1 MTPLDPKSRV
11 ALKKIMLATD
21 FSPQSEAAL
30 PYALTIARQYG
41 SELFV
46 AHVISPGFA
55 DRVAPESTPRISQE
69 AQELNRQNME
79 RILSAGREWGVSCQ
93 PLIAE
98 ILRRA
103 LIRQQGGVSIGT
115 GYLKRKSSLKL

>member
-46 AHVISPGFA
+46 AHVISPGIA
-55 DRVAPESTPRISQE
+55 DRIAPESNTEDQPR
-69 AQELNRQNME
+69 
-79 RILSAGREWGVSCQ
+79 GPGTQ
-93 PLIAE
+93 PTKHGA
-98 ILRRA
+98 
-103 LIRQQGGVSIGT
+103 
-115 GYLKRKSSLKL
+115 YP

>member
-21 FSPQSEAAL
+21 FSPASEAAL

-46 AHVISPGFA
+46 AHVISPEHC
-55 DRVAPESTPRISQE
+55 RSHST
-69 AQELNRQNME
+69 
-79 RILSAGREWGVSCQ
+79 
-93 PLIAE
+93 
-98 ILRRA
+98 
-103 LIRQQGGVSIGT
+103 
-115 GYLKRKSSLKL
+115 